1 MGELGGYARMQV
13 TSIPYMMLLSSTV
26 TGTKG
31 ASEGKL
37 SCWDIQQGCCEDYAR
52 RGRDYMSRPSAVRW
66 VPDTHVRRL
75 GRAERKQVE
84 EVRLRG
90 GYAGRRILTA
100 HLYSQPPTARVA
112 RPWRITA

>member
-1 MGELGGYARMQV
+1 MQV

-26 TGTKG
+26 TGTMG
-31 ASEGKL
+31 TSEGKL
-37 SCWDIQQGCCEDYAR
+37 SCWDCEDDAR

-75 GRAERKQVE
+75 GIAERKQVE

-90 GYAGRRILTA
+90 GHASGRKGGRA
-100 HLYSQPPTARVA
+100 VVA
-112 RPWRITA
+112 VADGEEKRT